1 MTQYISQRPARLP
14 TIAPSSASSYH
25 LICSG
30 EPQATGGPVTA
41 EVQARHGALRE
52 AILAPTFSCVAA
64 RASLNTSCYALGCY
78 GALSDEAS
86 VQALAQDLARFVLDQ
101 DRMDSDFTS
110 LIATFGGEAPA
121 SEEAFE
127 AQLWALLRALHRLDT
142 APYSPEVSA
151 DPQDPRFGFSFGGRA
166 FFIIGLHPRS
176 SRLART
182 LPFPALVFNA
192 HRQFQA
198 LRDSGRFPRMQQT
211 IRARELKLQGNL
223 NPNLANHGEVTE
235 ARQYSG
241 RAVEADWAAP
251 FPHEPQAPK
260 GRCPFG
266 HS

>member
-1 MTQYISQRPARLP
+1 MTQLLSRQPVRRP
-14 TIAPSSASSYH
+14 PSSPFASSYH

-30 EPQATGGPVTA
+30 EPQPTGGPVTP
-41 EVQARHGALRE
+41 EVQARHTALRE
-52 AILAPTFSCVAA
+52 AVLAPSFSCVAA
-64 RASLNTSCYALGCY
+64 RASVNTSCYALGCY
-78 GALSDEAS
+78 GDLTEAATTA
-86 VQALAQDLARFVLDQ
+86 ALAQDLARFVTDQ
-101 DRMDSDFTS
+101 DRMGSDFTS
-110 LIATFGGEAPA
+110 MIATFGGAPE

-151 DPQDPRFGFSFGGRA
+151 DPRDPRFGFSFAGRA
-166 FFIIGLHPRS
+166 FFIIGLHPGS
-176 SRLART
+176 SRMART

-198 LRDSGRFPRMQQT
+198 LRDSGRYGRMQET
-211 IRARELKLQGNL
+211 IRARELKLQGSL

-241 RAVEADWAAP
+241 RAVEADWTAP
-251 FPHEPQAPK
+251 FPQAPQAQAPK